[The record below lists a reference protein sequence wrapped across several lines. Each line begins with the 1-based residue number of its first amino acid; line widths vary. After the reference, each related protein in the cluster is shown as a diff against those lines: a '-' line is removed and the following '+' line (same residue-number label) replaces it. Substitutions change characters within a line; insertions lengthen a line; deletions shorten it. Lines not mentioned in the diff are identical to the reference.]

1 MDNTEI
7 TEVTEKKD
15 KYIGTVLAKRY
26 GILELIGEGG
36 MARVYR
42 AIDNR
47 LNRFVAVKILKDEYM
62 QDEELKRRFAS
73 ESHAVAMLS
82 HPNIVSVFDVSH
94 DDDLEYIVMELV
106 DGITLKQ
113 YLSRKN
119 GLSWKE
125 TVHFAKQIAKALSH
139 AHERSLIHR
148 DIKPQNIM
156 LLLDGTIKVADFGI
170 AALENETDR
179 DSNEELSTSAVGSI
193 YYISPEQIKNSPV
206 DARSDIYS
214 LGIVMYEML
223 TGVLPFTGDSFGEI
237 AVKHMNSEPIA
248 IEDLNSS
255 VPEGLIDITM
265 KAMERDIDK
274 RYQSAEE
281 LIADLDRF
289 SQENSLKDQS
299 KYYYDEELEES
310 DIPPV
315 IAPGELSKDAFE
327 RRRIRSRK
335 VSFLSGA
342 FLVILSTV
350 AVFVLI
356 WNYWLGELF
365 KSSER
370 YQVPDFT
377 GRIYTDFITDSNIT
391 KIYKFKLKYN
401 VDLTHEYGTV
411 LEQSPVA
418 GRNVMLSD
426 DGISVS
432 LTIASG
438 LTLTD
443 VPNVVGMDYREAQLQ
458 LENAG
463 FKVNIESGISET
475 VEKNNVIST
484 SPSADEQLSPGSV
497 VYITVSS
504 GNEASYTTVPNLIG
518 YTENSAYSKLDSCRL
533 SVGTVERVESDLEPG
548 TVIWQ
553 NIEAYT
559 EIEEFSKISLR
570 VSTGPSQAL
579 LEAEAAGVP
588 EG

>member
-36 MARVYR
+36 MARVYK

-193 YYISPEQIKNSPV
+193 Y
-206 DARSDIYS
+206 
-214 LGIVMYEML
+214 
-223 TGVLPFTGDSFGEI
+223 
-237 AVKHMNSEPIA
+237 
-248 IEDLNSS
+248 SS

-350 AVFVLI
+350 AIFVLI

-377 GRIYTDFITDSNIT
+377 GRIYTDFITDPNIT

-463 FKVNIESGISET
+463 FKVSIESGISET

-579 LEAEAAGVP
+579 LEAEAAGVS

>member
-36 MARVYR
+36 MARVYK

-179 DSNEELSTSAVGSI
+179 DLGEELSTSAVGSI

-274 RYQSAEE
+274 R
-281 LIADLDRF
+281 
-289 SQENSLKDQS
+289 
-299 KYYYDEELEES
+299 
-310 DIPPV
+310 
-315 IAPGELSKDAFE
+315 
-327 RRRIRSRK
+327 
-335 VSFLSGA
+335 
-342 FLVILSTV
+342 
-350 AVFVLI
+350 
-356 WNYWLGELF
+356 
-365 KSSER
+365 
-370 YQVPDFT
+370 
-377 GRIYTDFITDSNIT
+377 
-391 KIYKFKLKYN
+391 
-401 VDLTHEYGTV
+401 
-411 LEQSPVA
+411 
-418 GRNVMLSD
+418 
-426 DGISVS
+426 
-432 LTIASG
+432 
-438 LTLTD
+438 
-443 VPNVVGMDYREAQLQ
+443 
-458 LENAG
+458 
-463 FKVNIESGISET
+463 
-475 VEKNNVIST
+475 
-484 SPSADEQLSPGSV
+484 
-497 VYITVSS
+497 
-504 GNEASYTTVPNLIG
+504 
-518 YTENSAYSKLDSCRL
+518 
-533 SVGTVERVESDLEPG
+533 
-548 TVIWQ
+548 
-553 NIEAYT
+553 
-559 EIEEFSKISLR
+559 
-570 VSTGPSQAL
+570 
-579 LEAEAAGVP
+579 
-588 EG
+588 

>member
-36 MARVYR
+36 MAKVYR

-179 DSNEELSTSAVGSI
+179 DSGEELSTSAVGSI

-377 GRIYTDFITDSNIT
+377 GRIYTDFITDPNIT

-463 FKVNIESGISET
+463 FKVSIESGISET